1 MPLTVVLAAYPLALV
16 APGCIGGAEEIV
28 RLIDAGLHAAGHHAI
43 VIAQEGS
50 RVTGTLVPTPAV
62 DAPYDARARAH
73 ASESVRR
80 ALDYVTNRWAVDVV
94 HFRLDA
100 PH

>member
-16 APGCIGGAEEIV
+16 APGCIGGAEEIA

-50 RVTGTLVPTPAV
+50 TLSVSSNAEMAGPNSNECSSET
-62 DAPYDARARAH
+62 AR
-73 ASESVRR
+73 SK
-80 ALDYVTNRWAVDVV
+80 
-94 HFRLDA
+94 
-100 PH
+100 PG